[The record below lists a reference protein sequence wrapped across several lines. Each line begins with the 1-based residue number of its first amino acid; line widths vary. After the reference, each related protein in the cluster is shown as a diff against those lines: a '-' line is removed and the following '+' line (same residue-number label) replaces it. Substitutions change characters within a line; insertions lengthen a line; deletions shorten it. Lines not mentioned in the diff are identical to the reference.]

1 MWRDHHETEVN
12 ELLAD
17 NEVIYNIIPHGIEH
31 SGCTTTRQIAKNLL
45 RDDSTQRFYVEQVY
59 RLGYDRN

>member
-1 MWRDHHETEVN
+1 MWRYHNKSEVDKAFAN
-12 ELLAD
+12 D
-17 NEVIYNIIPHGIEH
+17 VVIDDVVPYCIEQ
-31 SGCTTTRQIAKNLL
+31 SSRSTARQIAKNLL